1 MGVSLLVVRLL
12 LSPLVLYFSMAYAKG
27 DSGAAPE
34 SLTIATSHYG
44 DDTALPRNVDI
55 NVPYYPSLGYFSL
68 FSPQFVLRGTAGLHV
83 KRGFLVVSIVNVKKG
98 SI

>member
-12 LSPLVLYFSMAYAKG
+12 LSPLVLYFSTAYAKG

-55 NVPYYPSLGYFSL
+55 DVPYYPSLGYFSL
-68 FSPQFVLRGTAGLHV
+68 TSR
-83 KRGFLVVSIVNVKKG
+83 IVIPFWTIFWNGAAVANCR
-98 SI
+98 SQM

>member
-55 NVPYYPSLGYFSL
+55 NVPYYPSLGYFS
-68 FSPQFVLRGTAGLHV
+68 QKNTWGG
-83 KRGFLVVSIVNVKKG
+83 N
-98 SI
+98 